1 MQQQDQYQNGVN
13 VTRLKNT
20 IQAISET
27 PSLGTFNFR
36 ATNRWL
42 HGGHNRSTVKD
53 FYGAG
58 QEDTSRA
65 RPFIM
70 DADEPDVLLGQDR
83 GANPVEF
90 VLHALAACLTTSVI
104 YHAAA
109 RGIEIGA
116 FETELD
122 GDLDIQGMLGLSDTI
137 RKGYQ
142 QIRVRFKV
150 QSDADAETL
159 RQLCTYSPVF
169 DIVSN
174 PVPVAIEMDIA
185 PMPQL
190 ETATA

>member
-1 MQQQDQYQNGVN
+1 MQQHDRYQNGVN
-13 VTRLKNT
+13 ITRLTNT
-20 IQAISET
+20 IQAIAET
-27 PSLGTFNFR
+27 PALGMFNFR
-36 ATNRWL
+36 AANEWL
-42 HGGHNRSTVKD
+42 DGGHNRTTVRD

-65 RPFIM
+65 RPFVM
-70 DADEPDVLLGQDR
+70 DADEPDVLLGKDR

-90 VLHALAACLTTSVI
+90 VLHALAACLTTSVV

-122 GDLDIQGMLGLSDTI
+122 GDLDIQGMLGLSPTI

-150 QSDADAETL
+150 QSEGDADTL
-159 RQLCTYSPVF
+159 RDLCQFSPVF

-174 PVPVAIEMDIA
+174 PVPVSIEMDVS
-185 PMPQL
+185 PMQQI
-190 ETATA
+190 ETATV

>member
-1 MQQQDQYQNGVN
+1 MQQHDQYQNGVN

-36 ATNRWL
+36 AANKWIV
-42 HGGHNRSTVKD
+42 GGHNRSTVKD
-53 FYGAG
+53 FYGVG

-122 GDLDIQGMLGLSDTI
+122 GDLDIQGMLGISGSI

-142 QIRVRFKV
+142 QLRVRFKV
-150 QSDADAETL
+150 QSDADATTL
-159 RQLCTYSPVF
+159 RELCQYSPVF

-174 PVPVAIEMDIA
+174 PVPVAIEMTVT
-185 PMPQL
+185 PMSQL